1 MKWLTDFVALRT
13 TLVSPSASPVE
24 QRGFPMNLDQ
34 IQAGA
39 EASGRLAKDRGC
51 KNPFVADRSARGDI
65 ALPRGDIRK
74 SISLTISVGARI
86 I

>member
-65 ALPRGDIRK
+65 ALPRRDIRK